1 MTRRIVLALVLGLYL
16 VLVGVIT
23 LDPSPPDTT
32 KNPVVLWITD
42 VTPLTYGAVEFLAN
56 IAMFVPIGVL
66 VTLLS
71 RRWWMAA
78 VVGFALTC
86 AIEFTQTFLPARF
99 PDVQD
104 IFANTLG
111 AVLGCLA
118 VTAVRRIRAF
128 RATTSTAT
136 VPN

>member
-1 MTRRIVLALVLGLYL
+1 MTRRIVLSAALGLYL

-56 IAMFVPIGVL
+56 IAMFVPIGLL

-71 RRWWMAA
+71 RRWWVAA
-78 VVGFALTC
+78 VVGLALTC

-111 AVLGCLA
+111 AVLGSLA
-118 VTAVRRIRAF
+118 VAGVRCVGASRA
-128 RATTSTAT
+128 RKVTEES
-136 VPN
+136 PN

>member
-1 MTRRIVLALVLGLYL
+1 
-16 VLVGVIT
+16 
-23 LDPSPPDTT
+23 
-32 KNPVVLWITD
+32 VVLWITD

-118 VTAVRRIRAF
+118 VTAVRRIRAS